1 MWPVWTTGFPST
13 PRPSPNTILP
23 CILLLFLLLDCAVSR
38 CRESPER
45 NNNANANSTNADWPR
60 LVLRSHNYPNK
71 QTFNKKPASSCSW
84 IRLQIWKAKFPHS
97 QNGSKSAFQ
106 RHFAYGPLSAPTQ
119 QRSKRWHVSATLI
132 DQAGYCSRSRT
143 IARALTTTDKRRTN
157 RHVENRWNS
166 RSFAATITQRIK
178 RFGASSWWRART

>member
-1 MWPVWTTGFPST
+1 MNNWFSFN
-13 PRPSPNTILP
+13 PRPR
-23 CILLLFLLLDCAVSR
+23 LFLVYFFFSPFWIARFRAVASHPSGITTLMPTALMLIGHGWCCAHTTTQTSR
-38 CRESPER
+38 H
-45 NNNANANSTNADWPR
+45 ST
-60 LVLRSHNYPNK
+60 
-71 QTFNKKPASSCSW
+71 KKPASSCSW

-97 QNGSKSAFQ
+97 QNGSRSAFQ

-178 RFGASSWWRART
+178 RLGASSWWRRRART